1 MGPNRLP
8 SFVYPI
14 PSIQMHYWVVLLVLY
29 LVLELMILMMHDHV
43 PL

>member
-8 SFVYPI
+8 SLVTLHLVYK
-14 PSIQMHYWVVLLVLY
+14 MNYWVVLLVLY
-29 LVLELMILMMHDHV
+29 LVFGLMVLMIHDHI